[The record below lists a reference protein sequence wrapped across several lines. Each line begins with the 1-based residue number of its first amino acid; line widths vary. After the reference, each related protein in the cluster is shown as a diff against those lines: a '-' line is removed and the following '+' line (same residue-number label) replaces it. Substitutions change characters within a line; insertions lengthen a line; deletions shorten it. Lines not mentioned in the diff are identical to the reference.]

1 MYPILKH
8 LHMTMAL
15 LTFLSFFVRGIW
27 MWRQSPLLH
36 KRIVKILPHIID
48 TVLLVSA
55 IALAVVLS
63 FSPMNQPW
71 LMAKIIALVVYI
83 GLGVVAFKHAKPM
96 VRKTSWIAALVVFLY
111 ILSVALSK
119 NPLGFFA

>member
-48 TVLLVSA
+48 TVLLVCA
-55 IALAVVLS
+55 IALALVLS
-63 FSPMNQPW
+63 LSPMNQPW
-71 LMAKIIALVVYI
+71 LMAKLMALVVYI
-83 GLGVVAFKHAKPM
+83 GLGVVAIKHAKPM
-96 VRKTSWIAALVVFLY
+96 EPSTRWIATVVVFLY
-111 ILSVALSK
+111 ILSVAQSK
-119 NPLGFFA
+119 DHLVFFG

>member
-1 MYPILKH
+1 
-8 LHMTMAL
+8 MAL
-15 LTFLSFFVRGIW
+15 LTFLSFFIRGIW

-63 FSPMNQPW
+63 FSPMSQPW

-83 GLGVVAFKHAKPM
+83 GLGVVAFKHTKPV